1 MTLRESTRSRR
12 GPPGAR
18 TQRASAAR
26 ALAADGMGRGAQTE
40 RALASGWSESRPHE
54 RSTRQGGDGHGRVSR
69 LAGRPSLAVAGYGL
83 ETDARSAGRSCNAYW
98 GRVRESCMGP
108 TGKGIR
114 AWPDRSELN

>member
-1 MTLRESTRSRR
+1 MWSRR
-12 GPPGAR
+12 GPMGAP

-40 RALASGWSESRPHE
+40 RALASGWSESQPHE

-83 ETDARSAGRSCNAYW
+83 ETDARSAGR
-98 GRVRESCMGP
+98 REAATRTGAGKRIVGP
-108 TGKGIR
+108 AGKGIR
-114 AWPDRSELN
+114 ARPDRSELN